1 MVFRAMGPD
10 EITWG
15 VRMEFMKHFGTKNG
29 FLYRR
34 LGATV
39 LDNNSYSIPSMERV
53 VSKSLRKR
61 WNLTWTSKDTKDR
74 KGFFLLSCQA

>member
-39 LDNNSYSIPSMERV
+39 LDNNSYSIPEYGEGSE
-53 VSKSLRKR
+53 
-61 WNLTWTSKDTKDR
+61 
-74 KGFFLLSCQA
+74 